1 MVDRKIEQAALSF
14 YQLIGA
20 PLYALIDAERYSA
33 DATARF
39 IEEIGFNPAPLQP
52 GQTANH
58 EDLGE
63 LRTLKF
69 IQERRDSTGAAASYQ
84 VEVPLLSIL
93 PIPALQIKEAELE
106 FFVKVVDMVAQE
118 QTTRSSQSSASGA
131 EVETPGGTHSI
142 LPSSERIDMK
152 TMLGRGQAN
161 APTSPKSAFDMQVRV
176 KIKVGQADIP
186 AGLSR
191 LFNLMEQGVSS
202 TRLQAEEP

>member
-1 MVDRKIEQAALSF
+1 MADRNIEQAALSF

-33 DATARF
+33 DATVRF
-39 IEEIGFNPAPLQP
+39 IEEIGFKPAPAVEGQP
-52 GQTANH
+52 SIQ

-69 IQERRDSTGAAASYQ
+69 TQERRDSTGASASYQ

-93 PIPALQIKEAELE
+93 PIPALQIREAELE
-106 FFVKVVDMVAQE
+106 FFVKIIDMVAQK
-118 QTTRSSQSSASGA
+118 QTTSASQ
-131 EVETPGGTHSI
+131 TPTATKSI
-142 LPSSERIDMK
+142 MPSPERIDMK

-161 APTSPKSAFDMQVRV
+161 APTKPKSAFDMQVRV

-191 LFNLMEQGVSS
+191 LFNLMEQSVSS
-202 TRLQAEEP
+202 TKLPEENP

>member
-1 MVDRKIEQAALSF
+1 MVDRKIENAALSF

-39 IEEIGFNPAPLQP
+39 IKEVGFDPARAEEGQP
-52 GQTANH
+52 SNR
-58 EDLGE
+58 EDFGE

-69 IQERRDSTGAAASYQ
+69 IQERRDSTGASASYQ

-93 PIPALQIKEAELE
+93 PIPALQIREAELE
-106 FFVKVVDMVAQE
+106 FFVKIVDMVAKD
-118 QTTRSSQSSASGA
+118 QTTSTSQATSSTAK
-131 EVETPGGTHSI
+131 VGTQSI
-142 LPSSERIDMK
+142 LPEPERIDLK

-202 TRLQAEEP
+202 TRLPDENP